1 MSARWSS
8 DAQTLL
14 VTCAELG
21 RHTLHRYSLAD
32 ESLHELPVPGGTVF
46 AASSRPDGSVHALV
60 SSTATPPQLI
70 RVGDGPVVDLGA
82 APPSSVVAED
92 VFAEGPGGRVHALMM
107 RPTDVEPPARCIF
120 LVHGGPTGQDFDSF
134 HVVAAGLVDNGYTV
148 VRVNYRGSTGYG
160 AKWRDALH
168 TRVGFT
174 ELEDIDAIR
183 SVLEAAGTIAPD
195 EVAIAG
201 GSWGGFLT
209 LFALGTQPDRWKC
222 GAALVPLADWF
233 VAHEDQPPFMT
244 L

>member
-1 MSARWSS
+1 
-8 DAQTLL
+8 
-14 VTCAELG
+14 
-21 RHTLHRYSLAD
+21 
-32 ESLHELPVPGGTVF
+32 
-46 AASSRPDGSVHALV
+46 
-60 SSTATPPQLI
+60 
-70 RVGDGPVVDLGA
+70 
-82 APPSSVVAED
+82 
-92 VFAEGPGGRVHALMM
+92 
-107 RPTDVEPPARCIF
+107 
-120 LVHGGPTGQDFDSF
+120 
-134 HVVAAGLVDNGYTV
+134 
-148 VRVNYRGSTGYG
+148 GYG

-244 L
+244 LYDNSLMGGTIQEIPEAYRVASPLTYVDAVTAPLFVTVGLNDPRCPPRQTDGYVDRLRARHHDVTYERWDTGHGLFDMDAKVRETKGIFDFLAAKFR